1 MDQTILLVIIA
12 VISVAS
18 GSILGYYVRQSIAKR
33 RAGSLEAKLQKR
45 VIQVKEET
53 VALIKRS
60 EAKASEIIGK
70 SQKEV
75 DDRHREF
82 LKAQQILLDRERLL
96 DTKISSFDQK
106 ENELKEKG
114 EKLKAIKDELDRLRS
129 EAEEKLEKVANLS
142 REDAKKELL
151 ALVEIEYEKD
161 ILERIKKL
169 EESGQE
175 KLQARAKEIVALA
188 IQKCAVSQAQEL
200 TTTTVLLQ
208 NEDIKGRII
217 GKEGRNIR
225 TFEKLTGVE
234 LIVDETPESVVISG
248 FNPIRRQIAKI
259 ALDKLIQDG
268 RIQPAKI
275 EEKVA
280 EATSE
285 ISEVIRKA
293 GEKTL
298 YDLAIVGV
306 NDKLSQ
312 ILGRLYYR
320 TSYGQNVLLHSM
332 EVALIAQTIAE
343 ELGAN
348 AEVAK
353 RGGLFHDIGKAIDQQ
368 MQGSH
373 IEIGIK
379 ILEKFGESEAV
390 IHAMRSHHGD
400 YPADTIEAVIVTVAD
415 SISGSRPGARKDTLE
430 NYLQRL
436 KALEDI
442 ANKFEGVEKTYAIQ
456 AGREIRVFVKAD
468 MVDDLGDQKSRS
480 MNGFFLVVKIWNK
493 KAQTVVCACG
503 SGLCQH
509 LVLFVFRVK
518 AKAENPLA
526 FISVKD
532 EASAIANAF
541 LMPVSK
547 FFSSYLFHSTPLVCI
562 PLMGNGKHF
571 VIDDFFIYRVVSLI
585 LLRAK

>member
-1 MDQTILLVIIA
+1 M
-12 VISVAS
+12 
-18 GSILGYYVRQSIAKR
+18 GYYVRQSLAKR
-33 RAGSLEAKLQKR
+33 RAGTLEAKLQKR

-53 VALIKRS
+53 TALIKKS

-70 SQKEV
+70 AQKEV
-75 DDRHREF
+75 DDRRREF
-82 LKAQQILLDRERLL
+82 LKAQQILLDRESLL
-96 DTKISSFDQK
+96 DSKISAFDQK

-114 EKLKAIKDELDRLRS
+114 EKLKLIKDELDRLRG
-129 EAEEKLEKVANLS
+129 EAEAKLEKVANLS

-161 ILERIKKL
+161 ILERIKKM
-169 EESGQE
+169 EERGHE
-175 KLQARAKEIVALA
+175 KLEARAKEIVALA

-275 EEKVA
+275 EEKVE
-280 EATSE
+280 EAKT
-285 ISEVIRKA
+285 EVAAKIKEA
-293 GEKTL
+293 GEKAA
-298 YDLAIVGV
+298 YDVGV
-306 NDKLSQ
+306 IGLSDKLIQ

-332 EVALIAQTIAE
+332 EVALISETIAE
-343 ELGAN
+343 ELKVN
-348 AEVAK
+348 SQIAK
-353 RGGLFHDIGKAIDQQ
+353 RAGLLHDIGKAIDQQ
-368 MQGSH
+368 VQGSH

-379 ILEKFGESEAV
+379 ILEKFGESEA
-390 IHAMRSHHGD
+390 IIKAMRAHHDD
-400 YPADTIEAVIVTVAD
+400 YPVDSLEASIVKTADA
-415 SISGSRPGARKDTLE
+415 ISSSRPGARKDTLE

-436 KALEDI
+436 KDLEDL
-442 ANKFEGVEKTYAIQ
+442 ANKFPGIDRTYAIQ

-468 MVDDLGDQKSRS
+468 KVDDLGAQK
-480 MNGFFLVVKIWNK
+480 VAKQIAEKIEDELEYPGEIK
-493 KAQTVVCACG
+493 VTVI
-503 SGLCQH
+503 
-509 LVLFVFRVK
+509 R
-518 AKAENPLA
+518 EN
-526 FISVKD
+526 
-532 EASAIANAF
+532 
-541 LMPVSK
+541 
-547 FFSSYLFHSTPLVCI
+547 
-562 PLMGNGKHF
+562 
-571 VIDDFFIYRVVSLI
+571 RVVEYA
-585 LLRAK
+585 R

>member
-1 MDQTILLVIIA
+1 MDQNIVYIIVGA
-12 VISVAS
+12 SSLIFGSV
-18 GSILGYYVRQSIAKR
+18 LGYYIRQNLAKK

-53 VALIKRS
+53 VTLVKKA
-60 EAKASEIIGK
+60 EAKASEIVNK
-70 SQKEV
+70 AQKEV
-75 DDRHREF
+75 DDRRREF
-82 LKAQQILLDRERLL
+82 LKAQQILLDRESLL
-96 DTKISSFDQK
+96 DAKISSFEQK
-106 ENELKEKG
+106 ENEIKEKG
-114 EKLKAIKDELDRLRS
+114 EKLKLIKDELDKLRS

-151 ALVEIEYEKD
+151 MLVEIEYEKD
-161 ILERIKKL
+161 ILEKIKKL
-169 EESGQE
+169 EENGAE

-275 EEKVA
+275 EEKVE
-280 EATSE
+280 EAKT
-285 ISEVIRKA
+285 EVAAKIKEA
-293 GEKTL
+293 GEKAA
-298 YDLAIVGV
+298 YDVGV
-306 NDKLSQ
+306 IGLGDKLVQ

-332 EVALIAQTIAE
+332 EVALISETIAA
-343 ELGAN
+343 ELKADTK
-348 AEVAK
+348 VAK
-353 RGGLFHDIGKAIDQQ
+353 RAGLLHDIGKAIDQQ
-368 MQGSH
+368 VQGSH

-390 IHAMRSHHGD
+390 IKAMRAHHED
-400 YPADTIEAVIVTVAD
+400 YQADTLEAIIVKTAD
-415 SISGSRPGARKDTLE
+415 AISGSRPGARKDTLE

-436 KALEDI
+436 KDLEDL
-442 ANKFEGVEKTYAIQ
+442 ANKFPGIDRAYAIQ
-456 AGREIRVFVKAD
+456 AGREIRVFVKSD
-468 MVDDLGDQKSRS
+468 KIDDLGAQKTAKQIAE
-480 MNGFFLVVKIWNK
+480 KIEEELK
-493 KAQTVVCACG
+493 YPGEIKVTVI
-503 SGLCQH
+503 
-509 LVLFVFRVK
+509 R
-518 AKAENPLA
+518 EN
-526 FISVKD
+526 
-532 EASAIANAF
+532 
-541 LMPVSK
+541 
-547 FFSSYLFHSTPLVCI
+547 
-562 PLMGNGKHF
+562 
-571 VIDDFFIYRVVSLI
+571 RVVEYA
-585 LLRAK
+585 R

>member
-12 VISVAS
+12 AISMAS

-33 RAGSLEAKLQKR
+33 RAGTLEAKLEKR

-53 VALIKRS
+53 TTLIKKS
-60 EAKASEIIGK
+60 EVKASEIINK
-70 SQKEV
+70 AQKEV
-75 DDRHREF
+75 DDRRREF
-82 LKAQQILLDRERLL
+82 LKAQQILLDRESLL
-96 DTKISSFDQK
+96 DTKISAFDQK
-106 ENELKEKG
+106 ENEIKEKG
-114 EKLKAIKDELDRLRS
+114 EKLKVIKEELDKLRS
-129 EAEEKLEKVANLS
+129 EAEDKLEKVAHLS

-275 EEKVA
+275 EEKVE
-280 EATSE
+280 EAK
-285 ISEVIRKA
+285 IEVAAKIKEAGDKA
-293 GEKTL
+293 V
-298 YDLAIVGV
+298 YDVGV
-306 NDKLSQ
+306 IGLSDKLIQ

-332 EVALIAQTIAE
+332 EVALISETIAE
-343 ELGAN
+343 ELKADTK
-348 AEVAK
+348 VAK
-353 RGGLFHDIGKAIDQQ
+353 RAGLLHDIGKAIDQQ
-368 MQGSH
+368 VQGSH

-390 IHAMRSHHGD
+390 IKAMRTHHGD
-400 YPADTIEAVIVTVAD
+400 YPVESLEASIVTVAD
-415 SISGSRPGARKDTLE
+415 AISSSRPGARKDTLE

-436 KALEDI
+436 KDLEDL
-442 ANKFEGVEKTYAIQ
+442 ANKFPGIDRAYAIQ
-456 AGREIRVFVKAD
+456 AGREIRVFVKSD
-468 MVDDLGDQKSRS
+468 KVDDLGAQKMARQIAE
-480 MNGFFLVVKIWNK
+480 KIEEELK
-493 KAQTVVCACG
+493 YPGEIKVTVI
-503 SGLCQH
+503 
-509 LVLFVFRVK
+509 R
-518 AKAENPLA
+518 EN
-526 FISVKD
+526 
-532 EASAIANAF
+532 
-541 LMPVSK
+541 
-547 FFSSYLFHSTPLVCI
+547 
-562 PLMGNGKHF
+562 
-571 VIDDFFIYRVVSLI
+571 RVVEYA
-585 LLRAK
+585 R